1 MSTQSV
7 TSEGERSPA
16 TRSTTGKRWL
26 LVLGAAVIAFDA
38 AILVLDQR
46 MRAAGGPTILAFEF
60 AGSRARA
67 AHIMAE
73 WGPKGRDAAR
83 LSLWL
88 DYGFM
93 LSYGAF
99 FTLAGLLT
107 RNAARARGWR
117 RFAIAGA
124 VVPFFAAAAAM
135 FDASEN
141 VALLLTLGGHGG
153 SFAPPFAAVCSAIKF
168 TLITLAIFYVLFG
181 LAQRLRQ
188 RLRPN

>member
-1 MSTQSV
+1 MTG
-7 TSEGERSPA
+7 EGGRSPA
-16 TRSTTGKRWL
+16 TRSAIRKRWL
-26 LVLGAAVIAFDA
+26 LVLGVAVVAFNA

-46 MRAAGGPTILAFEF
+46 MRATGGPTILGFEF

-67 AHIMAE
+67 AQIMAE

-107 RNAARARGWR
+107 RDTARTRGWR
-117 RFAIAGA
+117 RLAIAGA
-124 VVPFFAAAAAM
+124 VVPFFAVAAAI

-168 TLITLAIFYVLFG
+168 TLITLAILYVLFG
-181 LAQRLRQ
+181 LARWLGQ
-188 RLRPN
+188 RLRPK

>member
-1 MSTQSV
+1 M
-7 TSEGERSPA
+7 
-16 TRSTTGKRWL
+16 TRKRL
-26 LVLGAAVIAFDA
+26 LLILGLAVIAFDA
-38 AILVLDQR
+38 VILLLDQR

-67 AHIMAE
+67 VHIMAE
-73 WGPKGRDAAR
+73 WGSEGRDAAR

-107 RNAARARGWR
+107 CEAARTHGWR
-117 RFAIAGA
+117 RLAIAGA
-124 VVPFFAAAAAM
+124 VVPFFAASAAM
-135 FDASEN
+135 FDACEN

-153 SFAPPFAAVCSAIKF
+153 SFAPPFAAACSAIKF
-168 TLITLAIFYVLFG
+168 TLITLAIVYALCG
-181 LAQRLRQ
+181 LALWLVRRPRLI
-188 RLRPN
+188 